1 MENTLSAPYSAL
13 TIANYVIYF
22 AKERQLE
29 INNLK
34 LQKILYF
41 IQSRFLVEEGHSIF
55 EDCIEKWKLGP
66 VIPEVY
72 HEFKGYGRSQID
84 EPTSYIE
91 YKELDGVG
99 SFEIKEFKQDEI
111 DLKIREILDNTIEKL
126 LEFDTFD
133 LVKRTHEHTS
143 WKSSEEDINN
153 GIQHIQYD
161 VNEIKLDFMTHPE
174 WRIWSNVC

>member
-1 MENTLSAPYSAL
+1 MENTVSAPYSAL

-55 EDCIEKWKLGP
+55 KDQIEKWKLGP
-66 VIPEVY
+66 VIPSVY

-91 YKELDGVG
+91 YTEVDGEG
-99 SFEIKEFKQDEI
+99 SFEIKEFNQDDI
-111 DLKIREILDNTIEKL
+111 DSETRQLLDDTIEKL
-126 LEFDTFD
+126 SKFETFE
-133 LVKRTHEHTS
+133 LVKKTHEHTS
-143 WKSSEEDINN
+143 WLFSEEDINR

-161 VNEIKLDFMTHPE
+161 ESEITDDFTSHPE
-174 WRIWSNVC
+174 WRLWSNL